1 MICVRL
7 SSEAV
12 DLSNL
17 LNLRETH
24 TTRLSFSTQIYTD
37 LERFFYL
44 LYLLNLREAFAGGV
58 GYSWGTPG
66 LGVQWNS
73 DKQRHL
79 VACSY

>member
-17 LNLRETH
+17 LDLRET
-24 TTRLSFSTQIYTD
+24 
-37 LERFFYL
+37 L
-44 LYLLNLREAFAGGV
+44 LAGL
-58 GYSWGTPG
+58 GYSRGTPG

>member
-17 LNLRETH
+17 LNLRET
-24 TTRLSFSTQIYTD
+24 FAAW
-37 LERFFYL
+37 
-44 LYLLNLREAFAGGV
+44 LRETLLAGL
-58 GYSWGTPG
+58 GYSWGTPS